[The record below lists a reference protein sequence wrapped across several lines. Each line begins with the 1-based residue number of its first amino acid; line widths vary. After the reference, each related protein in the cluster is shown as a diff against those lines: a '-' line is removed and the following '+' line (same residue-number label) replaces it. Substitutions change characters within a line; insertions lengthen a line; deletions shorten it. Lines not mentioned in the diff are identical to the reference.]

1 MASGDGQRSVLRLII
16 VVTIVTLV
24 LLMPFTIYYLHNS
37 PHLLTKGLVFTPS
50 PTLEGTRCKNI
61 SLNNC
66 SCSKH
71 ESIDYTK
78 CPLKQPFA
86 VYVYKDDIVPL
97 RYPSDV
103 TDIELILKETNS
115 WTDTPSKACLLVH
128 VVGPS
133 SINSKAEN
141 VDQKLSSLPDW
152 NDGVNHVL
160 IDIPEVGLVSSQVS
174 SSGSML
180 VANGLV
186 MNDVGLDN
194 ILTPPVS
201 HSQVPLAPPPPLYE
215 KSRPHLLYFEGQSS
229 RSVSSTWL
237 DSAKMKD
244 LKFNVQFTCEHS
256 RDVIHGSFDEE
267 WSLCAPQNQRLRN
280 CSNSSFALILGAP
293 YASAIT
299 YTRLVEALK
308 CGAVPVIAGV
318 KRLPFDSVINW
329 NKAAILLPVLM
340 SPHNLS
346 DLLTNLLPEVVM
358 DYRRQGR
365 FLFETYFS
373 SRKAVLWTIIAILRS
388 RFMHPPP
395 AAQDFN
401 GKVFKVN
408 DDVSAI
414 PPSPRFSNK
423 YTIYSED
430 LWNNPPG
437 PFFMYPVNPYRHP
450 YVPLMFN
457 EPAADNAERYTKPP
471 VLKGDPFRASL
482 HGIHPSEGFTV
493 VALTYHRSQHLAEFV
508 KGFKG
513 CSFLAKIVIVWNDEN
528 ESAKSFKLPNIGVP
542 IEVGLEL
549 YCMHSLF
556 RFLEC
561 FH

>member
-1 MASGDGQRSVLRLII
+1 MATGDGRRSGLKLMI
-16 VVTIVTLV
+16 VVTIVSLV
-24 LLMPFTIYYLHNS
+24 LLVPFTIYYLQRS
-37 PHLLTKGLVFTPS
+37 PTKGLVFTPN
-50 PTLEGTRCKNI
+50 PTFEGTRCKNI
-61 SLNNC
+61 SFSNC
-66 SCSKH
+66 SCSKLGK
-71 ESIDYTK
+71 IDYTK

-86 VYVYKDDIVPL
+86 AYVYWEDIVPL

-103 TDIELILKETNS
+103 TDIESILKEANS

-133 SINSKAEN
+133 SSDSEA
-141 VDQKLSSLPDW
+141 VDLEQKLKSLPHW

-160 IDIPEVGLVSSQVS
+160 IDIPEVGQESSQIS
-174 SSGSML
+174 SSGSTL

-186 MNDVGLDN
+186 LNDVGLHN

-201 HSQVPLAPPPPLYE
+201 HSQIPLAPPLLYE

-229 RSVSSTWL
+229 RSVSSAWL
-237 DSAKMKD
+237 DSAMSKD
-244 LKFNVQFTCEHS
+244 LKFNVRLTCEHS
-256 RDVIHGSFDEE
+256 KDVIRGNFDEE
-267 WSLCAPQNQRLRN
+267 WGLCAPQTQRLRN
-280 CSNSSFALILGAP
+280 CADSSFALILGAP
-293 YASAIT
+293 FASAVT
-299 YTRLVEALK
+299 YIRLVEALR

-340 SPHNLS
+340 SPHDLS

-365 FLFETYFS
+365 FLHETYFS
-373 SRKAVLWTIIAILRS
+373 SRKAVLQTILAILRS

-401 GKVFKVN
+401 GKIFKVN
-408 DDVSAI
+408 DDVSVI
-414 PPSPRFSNK
+414 PPSPRFSNN

-437 PFFMYPVNPYRHP
+437 PFFMYPVTPYRHP

-457 EPAADNAERYTKPP
+457 EPAADNAEKYTKPP
-471 VLKGDPFRASL
+471 VLKGDPFRTSL

-528 ESAKSFKLPNIGVP
+528 EPAKSFNLPNIGVP
-542 IEVGLEL
+542 IEVG
-549 YCMHSLF
+549 
-556 RFLEC
+556 
-561 FH
+561 